1 MFPDPNGAR
10 TPWMPPL
17 LEFPLIRAVFAFQ
30 ADTSSTFVDRA
41 ASKFQAFPFIFTFDA
56 TQTYPLASRA
66 MTGIIDQV
74 CPENDGTW
82 ASVPHVMVVPLIVP
96 RRTLRSVPL
105 PTAPA
110 MYTIFVPPPL

>member
-1 MFPDPNGAR
+1 
-10 TPWMPPL
+10 MPPL
-17 LEFPLIRAVFAFQ
+17 LEFPLMRAVFAFQ

-56 TQTYPLASRA
+56 TQTYPLASRS

-96 RRTLRSVPL
+96 RRTLRTVPL
-105 PTAPA
+105 PTSQAC
-110 MYTIFVPPPL
+110 YTFFVTTPLWTQEDTF